1 MKSFKEIID
10 ESLSSEEVA
19 IIKKHTD
26 QIAKNSK
33 ALSDSTIQSL
43 NALTN
48 ELAMLAQKQQQSSQQ
63 TKQVPT
69 QTAPA
74 GSSAPAAQ

>member
-48 ELAMLAQKQQQSSQQ
+48 ELAMLAQKQQTSQQ
-63 TKQVPT
+63 TKQVPA
-69 QTAPA
+69 QTAPV
-74 GSSAPAAQ
+74 GSPAPAAQ

>member
-48 ELAMLAQKQQQSSQQ
+48 ELATLAQKQQTSQQ
-63 TKQVPT
+63 TKQVQT

-74 GSSAPAAQ
+74 GNPAPVAQ

>member
-19 IIKKHTD
+19 IIKKHKD
-26 QIAKNSK
+26 KIAKNSK

-48 ELAMLAQKQQQSSQQ
+48 ELAMLAQKQQQTSQQ
-63 TKQVPT
+63 TKQVT
-69 QTAPA
+69 AQTAPV
-74 GSSAPAAQ
+74 GSPAPAAQ

>member
-33 ALSDSTIQSL
+33 TLSDSTIQSL

-48 ELAMLAQKQQQSSQQ
+48 ELAMLAQKQQTSQQ
-63 TKQVPT
+63 TKQVPA
-69 QTAPA
+69 QTAPV
-74 GSSAPAAQ
+74 GSPAPAAQ

>member
-48 ELAMLAQKQQQSSQQ
+48 ELAMLAQKQQTSQQ
-63 TKQVPT
+63 TKQVQT

-74 GSSAPAAQ
+74 GNPAPVAQ

>member
-1 MKSFKEIID
+1 MKNFKEIID

-48 ELAMLAQKQQQSSQQ
+48 ELAMLAQKQQTSQQ
-63 TKQVPT
+63 TKQVPA
-69 QTAPA
+69 QTAPV
-74 GSSAPAAQ
+74 GSPAPAAQ

>member
-1 MKSFKEIID
+1 MKSLKEIID

-48 ELAMLAQKQQQSSQQ
+48 ELAMLAQKQQTSQQ
-63 TKQVPT
+63 TKQAPA
-69 QTAPA
+69 QTAPV
-74 GSSAPAAQ
+74 GSPAPAAQ

>member
-48 ELAMLAQKQQQSSQQ
+48 ELAMLAQKQQTSQQ
-63 TKQVPT
+63 TKQVPA
-69 QTAPA
+69 QTAPV
-74 GSSAPAAQ
+74 GSQAPAAQ